1 MRSKQVRSG
10 ESERRKHRRVPF
22 DRPCWCEG
30 DDVTLYVRFANA
42 SEGGS
47 FLRTA
52 ISLDIGRR
60 ARLAWYSPEIQDEV
74 VAEVEVVWRSSDRP
88 NEPGPR
94 GMGLRFLSFEK
105 NGDRF
110 LDILRRG
117 GGDKDAAS

>member
-1 MRSKQVRSG
+1 MRRVTN
-10 ESERRKHRRVPF
+10 SERDRRKHRRIPF

-30 DDVTLYVRFANA
+30 DDVTLYVRIANA

-52 ISLDIGRR
+52 ISLEVGRK

-74 VAEVEVVWRSSDRP
+74 VAEVEVVWRSLDRP
-88 NEPGPR
+88 TEPGPR

-105 NGDRF
+105 NGERF
-110 LDILRRG
+110 LDVLRHTG
-117 GGDKDAAS
+117 SDKDAAS

>member
-1 MRSKQVRSG
+1 MRRVTDGGR
-10 ESERRKHRRVPF
+10 ERRRYRRVPF

-30 DDVTLYVRFANA
+30 DDVTLYVRLANA

-52 ISLDIGRR
+52 ISLEVGRK

-74 VAEVEVVWRSSDRP
+74 VAEVEVVWRSADRP
-88 NEPGPR
+88 AEAGPR

-105 NGDRF
+105 NGERF
-110 LDILRRG
+110 LDVLRDTG
-117 GGDKDAAS
+117 SDKDAAS

>member
-1 MRSKQVRSG
+1 MRRVTDGGR
-10 ESERRKHRRVPF
+10 ERRRYRRVPF

-30 DDVTLYVRFANA
+30 DDLTLYVRLANA

-52 ISLDIGRR
+52 ISLEVGRK

-74 VAEVEVVWRSSDRP
+74 VAEVEVVWRSADRP
-88 NEPGPR
+88 AEAGPR

-105 NGDRF
+105 NGERF
-110 LDILRRG
+110 LDVLRDTG
-117 GGDKDAAS
+117 SDKDAAS